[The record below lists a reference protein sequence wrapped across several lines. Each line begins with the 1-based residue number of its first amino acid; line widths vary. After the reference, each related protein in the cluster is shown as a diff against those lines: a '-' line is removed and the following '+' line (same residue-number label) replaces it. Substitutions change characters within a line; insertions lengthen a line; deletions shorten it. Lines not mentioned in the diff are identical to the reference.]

1 MIGTMH
7 KSKDD
12 FTQKKHDVCIAFN
25 YDAYRFSLA
34 KKYIDDESLDVASVR
49 HELDSKLICKTTLVP
64 RINDILKYYDFL
76 ERDCYSS
83 LIVTTREHLNCLI
96 PERFYGVF
104 NSYTAGFI
112 PVECNPSKSWIKSEE
127 LKKFSYVESKD
138 ELVSKVKM
146 LKSSK
151 SFYDSIIKMQREEIA

>member
-12 FTQKKHDVCIAFN
+12 FTQKKFDICIAFN

-34 KKYIDDESLDVASVR
+34 KKYIDDKRISAASVR
-49 HELDSKLICKTTLVP
+49 HHLDVKLACSSTTVP
-64 RINDILKYYDFL
+64 RIHNILDYYDFL

-83 LIVTTREHLNCLI
+83 LIVTTREHLNCLT

-104 NSYTAGFI
+104 NSYTVGFI

-127 LKKFSYVESKD
+127 LKKFSYVDSKED
-138 ELVSKVKM
+138 LVCKLAK
-146 LKSSK
+146 LKSS
-151 SFYDSIIKMQREEIA
+151 